1 MLAQLSSTDW
11 QIIFALSFVAAV
23 IFAYVSDSVLGASS
37 FGVALN
43 GILILVGAFGGLFAL
58 DAAIARHYLYVGRIG
73 TPHWVGAWLAG
84 ATLLLIVGS
93 LLRGFVN
100 RNASNPWVTVLSF
113 LTPVVITVG
122 LTARAA
128 LSVFK

>member
-11 QIIFALSFVAAV
+11 QIIFGLSFVAAV
-23 IFAYVSDSVLGASS
+23 VFAYVSDSILGATS

-43 GILILVGAFGGLFAL
+43 GVMVLVGAFGGLFAL
-58 DAAIARHYLYVGRIG
+58 DAAIARNYLYAGRIA
-73 TPHWVGAWLAG
+73 TPHWIGAWLAG
-84 ATLLLIVGS
+84 ATLLLLVAS
-93 LLRGFVN
+93 LVRGFVN

>member
-11 QIIFALSFVAAV
+11 QII
-23 IFAYVSDSVLGASS
+23 LGATS

-43 GILILVGAFGGLFAL
+43 GVMILVGAFGGLFAL
-58 DAAIARHYLYVGRIG
+58 DAAIARNYLYAGRIA
-73 TPHWVGAWLAG
+73 TPHWIGAWLAG
-84 ATLLLIVGS
+84 AALLLLVAS
-93 LLRGFVN
+93 LVRGFVN